1 MCPHSRSECGQ
12 RDTRYALRVWRT
24 VIARCALVSIVAGAA
39 SGARADDIGD
49 LAKQVSKIRGL
60 PLRHAIP
67 KDVVDRDELHAR
79 LLKMAAEQKTKD
91 STIAEGLAL
100 ARWGLIPTTTDYLGL
115 MVDLMTDQIAG
126 YYDPDTKKLTVSA
139 AAGGDPQWLQMVLA
153 HELDHGLQ
161 DQAFDLKA
169 FEDLPDGEGDAVL
182 ARHALVEGDGIALML
197 EVLLARDHVAAPWAN
212 PRVADELV
220 KAMSAP
226 TGDSL
231 DKAPLVVRE
240 EMLFPYRD
248 GFAFVAALRRHRPWS
263 AVDAAFRRPPRSTEQ
278 ILHPEKYARDEKP
291 IAVTAGPLPSLPDYA
306 IAHHTVWGE
315 YGFELFLRAHGV
327 SDQIAGE
334 AAAGWGGDRAAVY
347 AKAGD
352 ANPLHAIGLVRLAWD
367 SEVDAI
373 EAHDAAVRALD
384 QSTPGGTLVNDET
397 RTRWLALDG
406 TVSFVERRGSVVTI
420 GVGVPARV
428 AESVIS
434 DSWTALH

>member
-1 MCPHSRSECGQ
+1 VCLHSRSECGQ

-24 VIARCALVSIVAGAA
+24 VILVCAVTSMAA
-39 SGARADDIGD
+39 SGAHADDVGD
-49 LAKQVSKIRGL
+49 LAKEVSKIRGL
-60 PLRHAIP
+60 PLKHAIP
-67 KDVVDRDELHAR
+67 KDVVDRAELHAR

-91 STIAEGLAL
+91 ATIAEGLAL

-139 AAGGDPQWLQMVLA
+139 SAGGDKEWLEMVLA

-161 DQAFDLKA
+161 DQAFDLKT

-197 EVLLARDHVAAPWAN
+197 EVVLARQHMAPPWAN

-231 DKAPLVVRE
+231 DKAPLAVRE

-248 GFAFVAALRRHRPWS
+248 GFAFVAALRRHKPWS
-263 AVDAAFRRPPRSTEQ
+263 AVDSVFKRPPRSTEQ

-291 IAVTAGPLPSLPDYA
+291 IAVTAAPLPSLPDYA

-327 SDQIAGE
+327 NDQIAGE

-367 SEVDAI
+367 TEADAI

-384 QSTPGGTLVNDET
+384 SSTPGGTLQNDELQ
-397 RTRWLALDG
+397 TRWLALDG

-420 GVGVPARV
+420 GIGIPARL

>member
-1 MCPHSRSECGQ
+1 MCLHSRSECGQ

-24 VIARCALVSIVAGAA
+24 VILVCAVTSMAA
-39 SGARADDIGD
+39 SGAHADDVGD
-49 LAKQVSKIRGL
+49 LAKEVSKIRGL
-60 PLRHAIP
+60 PLKHAIP
-67 KDVVDRDELHAR
+67 KDVVDRAELHAR

-91 STIAEGLAL
+91 ATIAEGLAL

-139 AAGGDPQWLQMVLA
+139 SAGGDKEWLEMVLA

-161 DQAFDLKA
+161 DQAFDLKT

-197 EVLLARDHVAAPWAN
+197 EVVLARQHMAPPWAN

-231 DKAPLVVRE
+231 DKAPLAVRE

-248 GFAFVAALRRHRPWS
+248 GFAFVAALRRHKPWS
-263 AVDAAFRRPPRSTEQ
+263 AVDSVFKRPPRSTEQ

-291 IAVTAGPLPSLPDYA
+291 IAVTAAPLPSLPDYA

-327 SDQIAGE
+327 NDQIAGE

-367 SEVDAI
+367 TEADAI

-384 QSTPGGTLVNDET
+384 SSTPGGTLQNDELQ
-397 RTRWLALDG
+397 TRWLALDG

-420 GVGVPARV
+420 GIGIPARL